1 MNNKNVKTAKGRQ
14 AVDMQADASSAVGSS
29 TGTGSSSAVCN
40 SAATSAKRAPAKKS
54 SSKRGLL
61 SWIFFFAGEK
71 KGQYFLSVFF
81 ALLSVACCIA
91 PYFMIAKIVQEL
103 LSGLRDWHLFL
114 KQAGIVALFWG
125 GNVIFHMIST
135 SMSHIA
141 TFNLLGNIRKRL
153 CNKLARLPLGTV
165 LDMPS
170 GSLKNIIIERID
182 SMETTLAHI
191 VPEYTSNILLSIAL
205 VAYLFVVDWRLA
217 LAAFAVLPV
226 GFIAMLFMF
235 KDAEPRFK
243 YALDKTKALNDT
255 AVEYINGIEVIKA
268 FGKSKSSYERF
279 VTAAQEG
286 SACYVEWMRD
296 CIWPHAIAMVVT
308 PSLLLTLLPI
318 GGVMFFK
325 GMVDAS
331 VFITM
336 IILAISAI
344 QPFLIAY
351 SYHDDIAKAGAIFG
365 EVGSIIDL
373 PELDRPN
380 TDKKKPADNSIVL
393 KDVRFSYRKGNE
405 GESLPPASHSVAP
418 TPPSPKGTPLKNPEI
433 LHGISMTLPQGSYS
447 AFVGPSGSGKSTIA
461 RLIASL
467 WDVDSGSIEI
477 GGVNIKDLSLEEY
490 NRRVA
495 YVSQDN
501 FLFDLSVR
509 ENIRLGRP
517 GATDSEVEEVA
528 KKSGCYDFIMSLEN
542 GFDTIVGGSGAHLSG
557 GERQRIAIARAMMKD
572 APIVILDEATAYTDP
587 ENEAIIQQSVA
598 KLVQGKTLIVI
609 AHRLSTVKDADKLF
623 VIKDGLI
630 ESQGSHQELLA
641 KGGLYKDMWEAHI
654 DAKDE

>member
-1 MNNKNVKTAKGRQ
+1 MNQQKNK
-14 AVDMQADASSAVGSS
+14 S
-29 TGTGSSSAVCN
+29 
-40 SAATSAKRAPAKKS
+40 
-54 SSKRGLL
+54 LI
-61 SWIFFFAGEK
+61 SWVWAFAGEK
-71 KGQYFLSVFF
+71 KFSYVLSVFF

-91 PYFMIAKIVQEL
+91 PYFMIARIVREL
-103 LSGLRDWHLFL
+103 LSGMRDWPLFL
-114 KQAGIVALFWG
+114 KQAGIVALFWT

-135 SMSHIA
+135 TMSHIA
-141 TFNLLGNIRKRL
+141 TFNLLGNIRKRM
-153 CNKLARLPLGTV
+153 CDKLARLPLGTV

-191 VPEYTSNILLSIAL
+191 VPEYTSNIVLSLAL
-205 VAYLFVVDWRLA
+205 VVYLFLVDWRLA
-217 LAAFAVLPV
+217 LSAFAVLPV
-226 GFIAMLFMF
+226 GFIAMCFMF
-235 KDAEPRFK
+235 KDMAPRFK

-279 VTAAQEG
+279 VTAAREG
-286 SACYVEWMRD
+286 SDCYVEWMRD
-296 CIWPHAIAMVVT
+296 CIWPHSIAMVVT

-318 GGVMFFK
+318 GGVMFYK

-331 VFITM
+331 VFITV

-365 EVGSIIDL
+365 EVGSIMDL
-373 PELDRPN
+373 PELERPE
-380 TDKKKPADNSIVL
+380 TDKKTPSDNSIVL
-393 KDVRFSYRKGNE
+393 KDVRFSYRKHD
-405 GESLPPASHSVAP
+405 S
-418 TPPSPKGTPLKNPEI
+418 KEI
-433 LHGISMTLPQGSYS
+433 LHGVSMSLPQGSYS

-517 GATDSEVEEVA
+517 GASDADVEEVA
-528 KKSGCYDFIMSLEN
+528 KKSGCYDFIMSLEK

-623 VIKDGLI
+623 VIKDGVI
-630 ESQGSHQELLA
+630 DSAGTHEELL
-641 KGGLYKDMWEAHI
+641 KMGGLYKDMWEAHI

>member
-1 MNNKNVKTAKGRQ
+1 MNQQKNK
-14 AVDMQADASSAVGSS
+14 S
-29 TGTGSSSAVCN
+29 
-40 SAATSAKRAPAKKS
+40 
-54 SSKRGLL
+54 LI
-61 SWIFFFAGEK
+61 SWVWAFAGEK
-71 KGQYFLSVFF
+71 KFSYVLSVFF

-91 PYFMIAKIVQEL
+91 PYFIIARIVREL
-103 LSGLRDWHLFL
+103 LDGVRDWSLFL
-114 KQAGIVALFWG
+114 RQAGIVALFWG

-135 SMSHIA
+135 TMSHIA
-141 TFNLLGNIRKRL
+141 TFNLLGNVRKRM
-153 CNKLARLPLGTV
+153 CDKLTRLPLGTV
-165 LDMPS
+165 MGMPS
-170 GSLKNIIIERID
+170 GSLKNIMIERVD

-191 VPEYTSNILLSIAL
+191 VPEYTSNIILSIVL
-205 VAYLFVVDWRLA
+205 VVYLFVVDWRLA
-217 LAAFAVLPV
+217 LAGFAVLPV
-226 GFIAMLFMF
+226 GFIAMCFMF
-235 KDAEPRFK
+235 KDMAPRFQ

-279 VTAAQEG
+279 VCAAREG

-296 CIWPHAIAMVVT
+296 CIWPHSIALTVT
-308 PSLLLTLLPI
+308 PTLLLTLLPI

-336 IILAISAI
+336 IILSISAI

-365 EVGSIIDL
+365 EVGSIMDL
-373 PELDRPN
+373 PELERPE
-380 TDKKKPADNSIVL
+380 TDKKTPSDNSIVL
-393 KDVRFSYRKGNE
+393 KDVRFSYRKHD
-405 GESLPPASHSVAP
+405 S
-418 TPPSPKGTPLKNPEI
+418 KEI
-433 LHGISMTLPQGSYS
+433 LHGVSMSLPQGSYS

-517 GATDSEVEEVA
+517 GASDADVEEVA

-542 GFDTIVGGSGAHLSG
+542 GFDTIAGGSGAHLSG

-623 VIKDGLI
+623 VIKDGVI
-630 ESQGSHQELLA
+630 DSAGTHEGLL
-641 KGGLYKDMWEAHI
+641 KMGGLYKNMWEAHI
-654 DAKDE
+654 DSKDE

>member
-1 MNNKNVKTAKGRQ
+1 MNQQKNK
-14 AVDMQADASSAVGSS
+14 S
-29 TGTGSSSAVCN
+29 
-40 SAATSAKRAPAKKS
+40 
-54 SSKRGLL
+54 LI
-61 SWIFFFAGEK
+61 SWVWAFAGEK
-71 KGQYFLSVFF
+71 KFSYILSVFF
-81 ALLSVACCIA
+81 ALLSVVCCIA
-91 PYFMIAKIVQEL
+91 PYFMIARIVREL
-103 LSGLRDWHLFL
+103 LSGVRDWPLFL

-135 SMSHIA
+135 TMSHIA
-141 TFNLLGNIRKRL
+141 TFNLLGNIRKRM
-153 CNKLARLPLGTV
+153 CDKLARLPLGTV

-191 VPEYTSNILLSIAL
+191 VPEYTSNIVLSLAL
-205 VAYLFVVDWRLA
+205 VVYLFLVDWRLA
-217 LAAFAVLPV
+217 LSAFAVLPV
-226 GFIAMLFMF
+226 GFIAMCFMF
-235 KDAEPRFK
+235 KDMAPRFQ

-279 VTAAQEG
+279 VTAAREG
-286 SACYVEWMRD
+286 SDCYVEWMRD
-296 CIWPHAIAMVVT
+296 CIWPHSIAMVVT

-318 GGVMFFK
+318 GGVMFYK

-331 VFITM
+331 VFITI

-344 QPFLIAY
+344 QPFLISY

-365 EVGSIIDL
+365 EVGSIMDL
-373 PELDRPN
+373 PELDRPV
-380 TDKKKPADNSIVL
+380 TDKKTPADNSIVL
-393 KDVRFSYRKGNE
+393 KDVRFSYHKGID
-405 GESLPPASHSVAP
+405 GEE
-418 TPPSPKGTPLKNPEI
+418 KKEI
-433 LHGISMTLPQGSYS
+433 LHGVSMSLPQGSYS

-517 GATDSEVEEVA
+517 GASDADVEEVA
-528 KKSGCYDFIMSLEN
+528 RKSGCYDFIMSLEK

-587 ENEAIIQQSVA
+587 ENEALIQQSVA
-598 KLVQGKTLIVI
+598 KLVMGKTLIVI

-623 VIKDGLI
+623 VIKNGIIDSVGTH
-630 ESQGSHQELLA
+630 EELLA